1 MSEKKKSGGP
11 IPIIVGLVLFS
22 AGLYS
27 VFMVDWS
34 SEPPPEPV
42 VIRPVKSEIVGMG
55 VSETSVTFPG
65 RVKAAQAVDLAF
77 DVSGQLSELA
87 AEEGMKV
94 KKGDVLAKLDDADF
108 RNDLAVAQA
117 ESQRAKAQ
125 FERVSKAAETDAV
138 SQQEVSN
145 AQAAYD
151 AARAHVNIKQKAV
164 QNTELR
170 ATFDGVIGNTFVDN
184 FETVQAKARILS
196 LQDISSIEVE
206 VNVPER
212 RIIQG
217 QQGNR
222 SSTKLFVVFDYLP
235 DERFPAELIKIAAD
249 ADPAT
254 QTYQAT
260 VALPQPDTVN
270 ILPGMSALVVAELA
284 EERNAK
290 ADVIL
295 VPVESLGI
303 DPAGAYYVWKLDGE
317 GDTYKVSRVDV
328 AQGAMS
334 DFGMEI
340 LSGLNAG
347 DRIAT
352 AGVNFLKDGQQ
363 VKLLAPSN

>member
-1 MSEKKKSGGP
+1 MSEKKKPGGP
-11 IPIIVGLVLFS
+11 IPIIVGLLLFG
-22 AGLYS
+22 AGVYS

-34 SEPPPEPV
+34 SEPPPQPE
-42 VIRPVKSEIVGMG
+42 VIRPVKSAVVGMG

-77 DVSGQLSELA
+77 DVSGQLSELP
-87 AEEGMKV
+87 AEEGMEV

-108 RNDLAVAQA
+108 KNDLAVAQA
-117 ESQRAKAQ
+117 EMQRAKAQ

-151 AARAHVNIKQKAV
+151 AARAQVNIKQKAV
-164 QNTELR
+164 RNTELR

-184 FETVQAKARILS
+184 FETVQSKVPILS

-212 RIIQG
+212 RMIRS
-217 QQGNR
+217 QQAN
-222 SSTKLFVVFDYLP
+222 KPQAELFVVFDYLP
-235 DERFPAELIKIAAD
+235 DERFSATLLNIAAD

-260 VALPQPDTVN
+260 VGLPQPENVN
-270 ILPGMSALVVAELA
+270 VLPGMSASVIAELPA
-284 EERNAK
+284 ERI
-290 ADVIL
+290 ADAQTIM

-303 DPAGAYYVWKLDGE
+303 DPTGQYFVWKLDGE
-317 GDTYKVSRVDV
+317 GDTFKVSRVEV
-328 AQGAMS
+328 QQGALN
-334 DFGMEI
+334 DFGIEI
-340 LSGLNAG
+340 LNGLDTG

-352 AGVNFLKDGQQ
+352 AGVNSLKEGQQ
-363 VKLLAPSN
+363 VKLLEPSN